1 MDSNAARPISPLR
14 QRMLDDMRAR
24 KLAHFALHDVCHDAK
39 IGANWRL
46 LSRSRPRARPILSAP
61 EAVHRDADDVVHP

>member
-24 KLAHFALHDVCHDAK
+24 KLARFALHDVCHDAK
-39 IGANWRL
+39 IGPNQRL
-46 LSRSRPRARPILSAP
+46 PSRSRPGARPMLSAP
-61 EAVHRDADDVVHP
+61 DAVHRDAGNVVHP